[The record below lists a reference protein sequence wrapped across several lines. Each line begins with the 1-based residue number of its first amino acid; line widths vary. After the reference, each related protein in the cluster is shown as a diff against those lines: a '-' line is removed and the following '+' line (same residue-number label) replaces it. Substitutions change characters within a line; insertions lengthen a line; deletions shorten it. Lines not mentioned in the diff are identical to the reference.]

1 MQPDFPRRPSACPIF
16 PARFA
21 RRFLAFP
28 RNLLKIPQKIS
39 RRASRAGFSK
49 VWYTTFGGLWWIR
62 GSHAP
67 RDLLLKSESNKIYYQ
82 KNKDRLAEK
91 WKNDEARKAYLR
103 EYYKKNKEI
112 ILERARE
119 WNKRNKE
126 EIRKHDKIKHTRDEN
141 THVKSIELIKRTRQR
156 YEFR

>member
-1 MQPDFPRRPSACPIF
+1 M
-16 PARFA
+16 
-21 RRFLAFP
+21 
-28 RNLLKIPQKIS
+28 IS
-39 RRASRAGFSK
+39 
-49 VWYTTFGGLWWIR
+49 
-62 GSHAP
+62 
-67 RDLLLKSESNKIYYQ
+67 KSESNKIYYQ

-126 EIRKHDKIKHTRDEN
+126 ARK
-141 THVKSIELIKRTRQR
+141 LIVEREKRTKLKPFWEINLQNK
-156 YEFR
+156 